1 MAGTILNA
9 VRVKRGKPFALMVLA
24 ALSFIAMLVIYLLT
38 GTSTFNPVLS
48 RKVLA
53 LMGICIAAG
62 LLLSAVEIKNGKYVL
77 YLLGLWMWLEFLVSQ
92 SSYISNVLV
101 GIDGNQFSIGF
112 LMTTVTGLLSWCC
125 VLISA
130 IIQKKEIET
139 GRKDA

>member
-1 MAGTILNA
+1 MSNSAPL
-9 VRVKRGKPFALMVLA
+9 PLAL
-24 ALSFIAMLVIYLLT
+24 
-38 GTSTFNPVLS
+38 PLS